1 MKLYMRNGSL
11 GQAACCLGVAYSANY
26 RKDKLLKYKE
36 RIGINV
42 IFFPPLWQGQNRGP
56 QKYLVKCKRKLAQ
69 HNFLCI
75 LGP

>member
-26 RKDKLLKYKE
+26 RKDKLPKYKE

-42 IFFPPLWQGQNRGP
+42 IFFPHYGRDRIEGH
-56 QKYLVKCKRKLAQ
+56 KST
-69 HNFLCI
+69 
-75 LGP
+75 